1 MEEMNNAGTQSLHA
15 SLELSVPCCL
25 GVFMEVPSYTH
36 MID

>member
-1 MEEMNNAGTQSLHA
+1 MGEMNNAGTQSLHA
-15 SLELSVPCCL
+15 SLELSVPCCV